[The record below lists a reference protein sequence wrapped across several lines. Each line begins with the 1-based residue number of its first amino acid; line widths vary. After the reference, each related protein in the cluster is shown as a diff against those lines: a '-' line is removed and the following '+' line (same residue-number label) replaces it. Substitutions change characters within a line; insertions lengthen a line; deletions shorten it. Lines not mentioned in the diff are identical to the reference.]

1 MERSPQEAARR
12 LRELRSVPENKRT
25 DAEWEE
31 LNELEIVLAQGNQ
44 KIGERPPFAHG
55 NPKSGDRKPGDRQGD
70 RQGGFQKRPGGG
82 PPRRK
87 R

>member
-1 MERSPQEAARR
+1 MERSPQEAAKR

-44 KIGERPPFAHG
+44 KLAG
-55 NPKSGDRKPGDRQGD
+55 NPNPGGNQKQGGNPRSGDRP
-70 RQGGFQKRPGGG
+70 GFQKKQG
-82 PPRRK
+82 PPRR
-87 R
+87 RR

>member
-12 LRELRSVPENKRT
+12 LRELRGIAENKRT

-44 KIGERPPFAHG
+44 KSAMNPNPGGNQKQGGQGGGG
-55 NPKSGDRKPGDRQGD
+55 NPRSGDRP
-70 RQGGFQKRPGGG
+70 GFQKKQGQ
-82 PPRRK
+82 PRR
-87 R
+87 RR